1 MKLKKSRLE
10 QIIKEELQLFSKT
23 NGTFIIK
30 ESESIAGVL
39 PTAEEKKL
47 LELKDLTLDKNLKT
61 IMRKHNNNSEIVLQL
76 LLSTMEDENKVLL
89 NSVLNKLVK

>member
-39 PTAEEKKL
+39 PTAEEKKIFE
-47 LELKDLTLDKNLKT
+47 LEDKNVDKDFQTAKADYSSSDEFLQALLSKLEKSSKG
-61 IMRKHNNNSEIVLQL
+61 ILSNVLQQ
-76 LLSTMEDENKVLL
+76 MK
-89 NSVLNKLVK
+89 KK